1 MQVAKSNKQFTHNT
15 FQVVPVEFSMNLKVE
30 KDFAIIDHFAEL
42 QQSGTEI

>member
-15 FQVVPVEFSMNLKVE
+15 FVEFSMNLKVE